1 VYIDCKLVK
10 TFFLPG
16 VANIN
21 NNADVYVTPVGG
33 FDGWTSRFQYYP
45 NSLNPQQ
52 AYNIYANGYG
62 GSMFSNLLQGY
73 QVQISLVE
81 NGTTQSSV
89 TI

>member
-1 VYIDCKLVK
+1 VYIDGKLVK
-10 TFFLPG
+10 TCLLPG

-21 NNADVYVTPVGG
+21 TNADIYVTPVGG

-45 NSLNPQQ
+45 KSLNPQE
-52 AYNIYANGYG
+52 AYNIYTKGYG
-62 GSMFSNLLQGY
+62 GSSFLQGY